1 MKLIETIKPPE
12 ARDTLVNNVQNDDVV
27 VQEFET
33 FLNFFFSRVYFF
45 TVINMSFDYYI
56 TNVHA
61 LMENLSSFEERKIY
75 KDRHSRYLND

>member
-12 ARDTLVNNVQNDDVV
+12 VRDTLVNNVQNDDVV

-45 TVINMSFDYYI
+45 TMINMSFDYYERLRAYGKFKFI
-56 TNVHA
+56 RGT
-61 LMENLSSFEERKIY
+61 ENL
-75 KDRHSRYLND
+75 

>member
-12 ARDTLVNNVQNDDVV
+12 ACDTLVNNVQNDDVV

-45 TVINMSFDYYI
+45 TMINMSFDYYERLRAYGKFKFI
-56 TNVHA
+56 RGT
-61 LMENLSSFEERKIY
+61 ENL
-75 KDRHSRYLND
+75 